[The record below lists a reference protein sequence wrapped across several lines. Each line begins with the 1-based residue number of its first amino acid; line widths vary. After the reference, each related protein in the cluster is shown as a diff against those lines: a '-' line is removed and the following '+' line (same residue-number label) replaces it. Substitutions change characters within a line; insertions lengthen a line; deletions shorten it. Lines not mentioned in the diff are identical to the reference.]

1 MRDIHWSASVRN
13 MNLARLK
20 EDLDAVADAGCDAL
34 HVDVMDGSFVSDFS
48 LGFEMVEA
56 LIKNSTLS
64 CEVHLQIEAPERY
77 IERFARAGCA
87 AITIHAEACVHA
99 HRVLT
104 QIREAGASPGIAINP
119 GTPLTKLDYL
129 LPQVDQ
135 VLVLARDPIEG
146 DRAPESTAFERVKI
160 LRENISYREQRIRIH
175 VEGGIDAKSAA
186 IFAHHGAD
194 TIVLDDAKLFG
205 QGDGGAKLREYM
217 EEADAQRHVV

>member
-20 EDLDAVADAGCDAL
+20 DDLDAVADAGCDAL
-34 HVDVMDGSFVSDFS
+34 HLDVMDGSFVSDFS
-48 LGFEMVEA
+48 LGFEMVAA

-64 CEVHLQIEAPERY
+64 CEVHLQIETPERY

-87 AITIHAEACVHA
+87 SITVHAEACIHA
-99 HRVLT
+99 HRVLA
-104 QIREAGASPGIAINP
+104 QIREAGASPGIAINS

-129 LPQVDQ
+129 LPHADQ
-135 VLVLARDPIEG
+135 VLVLAHDPGEENHV
-146 DRAPESTAFERVKI
+146 PESTVFERVKI
-160 LRENISYREQRIRIH
+160 LRDNIAYREQNIRIH
-175 VEGGIDAKSAA
+175 VEGNIDAKSAA
-186 IFAHHGAD
+186 ILAQHGAD

-217 EEADAQRHVV
+217 EEVKAQRHVV